1 MVHIQKKVADTIIS
15 VVISL
20 NVISHSPEQEAWLM
34 ERICF

>member
-20 NVISHSPEQEAWLM
+20 NVISHSPEKEAWLM
-34 ERICF
+34 ELIWF